1 MPKNSSDI
9 NRAPLELANKVK
21 NQHIYVCVCIL
32 EEEKI

>member
-9 NRAPLELANKVK
+9 NRASLDLTDKGRK
-21 NQHIYVCVCIL
+21 STYICVCIL